1 MSDPEAIRLLARIEP
16 KIEKLTEWEMGFVE
30 SIVERVAA
38 EWELTIKQI
47 QKLEQIAE
55 RLSR

>member
-1 MSDPEAIRLLARIEP
+1 MSDPEALRLLAQIEP